1 MKSIWIKLKSTTRR
15 VSEKE
20 LQKLKDIQKQ
30 LKQIGIDIS
39 QVELSESI
47 TDYVIN
53 RFDDFIKEY
62 NSKTQSNKK
71 EILLKWINNPYDS
84 ELSTDAVKDH
94 DVIQ

>member
-1 MKSIWIKLKSTTRR
+1 MKSTTRR
-15 VSEKE
+15 VSETE
-20 LQKLKDIQKQ
+20 ILKLKDIQNQ

-47 TDYVIN
+47 TDYVMN

-62 NSKTQSNKK
+62 KAKTQSNK
-71 EILLKWINNPYDS
+71 EEVLLKWINNPYDS
-84 ELSTDAVKDH
+84 ESGSDAVKDH

>member
-1 MKSIWIKLKSTTRR
+1 MKSTTRR
-15 VSEKE
+15 VSETE
-20 LQKLKDIQKQ
+20 LQKLKDIQNQ

-62 NSKTQSNKK
+62 KTKTQSNRKDV
-71 EILLKWINNPYDS
+71 LLKWINNPYDS
-84 ELSTDAVKDH
+84 EVRTDAVKEH

>member
-1 MKSIWIKLKSTTRR
+1 LKSTTRR
-15 VSEKE
+15 VSETE
-20 LQKLKDIQKQ
+20 LQKLKDIQNQ

-62 NSKTQSNKK
+62 KTKTQSDKK
-71 EILLKWINNPYDS
+71 EALLKWLNNPY
-84 ELSTDAVKDH
+84 EGEMKTDAVKDH

>member
-1 MKSIWIKLKSTTRR
+1 MKSTTRR
-15 VSEKE
+15 VSETE
-20 LQKLKDIQKQ
+20 LRKLKDIQNQ
-30 LKQIGIDIS
+30 LKQIGIDIN

-62 NSKTQSNKK
+62 RAKTQFNKK
-71 EILLKWINNPYDS
+71 DVLLKWINNPYDS

>member
-1 MKSIWIKLKSTTRR
+1 LKSTTRR
-15 VSEKE
+15 VSETE
-20 LQKLKDIQKQ
+20 LRKLKDIQNQ

-62 NSKTQSNKK
+62 KTKTQSDRNDV
-71 EILLKWINNPYDS
+71 LLNWINNPYDS
-84 ELSTDAVKDH
+84 ELVTDAVKDH

>member
-1 MKSIWIKLKSTTRR
+1 MKSTTRR
-15 VSEKE
+15 VSETE
-20 LQKLKDIQKQ
+20 ILKLKDIQNQ

-47 TDYVIN
+47 TDYVMN

-62 NSKTQSNKK
+62 KAKTQSNK
-71 EILLKWINNPYDS
+71 EEVLLKWINNPYDS

>member
-1 MKSIWIKLKSTTRR
+1 MKSTTRR
-15 VSEKE
+15 VSETE
-20 LQKLKDIQKQ
+20 LQKLKDIQNQ

-39 QVELSESI
+39 QVELSEAI

-62 NSKTQSNKK
+62 QMKTQSEKK
-71 EILLKWINNPYDS
+71 DILLKWLNNPYS
-84 ELSTDAVKDH
+84 GKITTDVVKDH

>member
-1 MKSIWIKLKSTTRR
+1 LKSTTRR
-15 VSEKE
+15 VSETE
-20 LQKLKDIQKQ
+20 LQKLKDIQNQ

-62 NSKTQSNKK
+62 KAKTQSNKK
-71 EILLKWINNPYDS
+71 DVLLKWINNPYDS
-84 ELSTDAVKDH
+84 EWSTDAVKEH

>member
-1 MKSIWIKLKSTTRR
+1 MKSTTRR
-15 VSEKE
+15 VSETE
-20 LQKLKDIQKQ
+20 LQKLKDIQNQ

-53 RFDDFIKEY
+53 RFNDFIKEY
-62 NSKTQSNKK
+62 NSKTQSNKNK
-71 EILLKWINNPYDS
+71 VLFKWINNPYDS
-84 ELSTDAVKDH
+84 KLNTDAVKDH

>member
-1 MKSIWIKLKSTTRR
+1 LKSTTRR
-15 VSEKE
+15 VSETE
-20 LQKLKDIQKQ
+20 LRKLKDIQNQ
-30 LKQIGIDIS
+30 LKQIGIDIN

-62 NSKTQSNKK
+62 RAKTQFNKK
-71 EILLKWINNPYDS
+71 DVLLKWINNPYDS

>member
-1 MKSIWIKLKSTTRR
+1 MKSTTRR
-15 VSEKE
+15 VSETE
-20 LQKLKDIQKQ
+20 LQKLKDIQNQ

-62 NSKTQSNKK
+62 KAKTQSNKK
-71 EILLKWINNPYDS
+71 DVLLKWINNPYDS
-84 ELSTDAVKDH
+84 EWSTDAVKEH

>member
-1 MKSIWIKLKSTTRR
+1 MKSTTRR
-15 VSEKE
+15 VSETE
-20 LQKLKDIQKQ
+20 LQKLKDIQNQ
-30 LKQIGIDIS
+30 LKQIGIDIT

-62 NSKTQSNKK
+62 QTKTQSEKK
-71 EILLKWINNPYDS
+71 DILLKWLNNPYS
-84 ELSTDAVKDH
+84 GKITTDVVKDH

>member
-1 MKSIWIKLKSTTRR
+1 LKSTTRR
-15 VSEKE
+15 VSETE
-20 LQKLKDIQKQ
+20 LQKLKDIQSQ

-62 NSKTQSNKK
+62 RAKTQSSKR
-71 EILLKWINNPYDS
+71 EVLLKWINNPYDS